1 MDRKRT
7 RDQLK
12 PLQLGKVQEIA
23 YMKACEIAKYC
34 DNLPPDIEKY
44 LDE

>member
-1 MDRKRT
+1 MVRNRAKFES
-7 RDQLK
+7 
-12 PLQLGKVQEIA
+12 LQLGKKEQIA